1 MDARVVGKPRRGGNG
16 RSLTLPPICRA
27 LWNAKLRIGAC
38 GTIYELAGAVPGAPG
53 AAGGGAGS
61 EPDGPTTSHPPS
73 QNHGATGKRPAGGF
87 PNLYILGVDIWPA
100 VGEDGRHEDE
110 SVRGGGR
117 RAGGGKPSAV
127 AKAMARQAGA
137 KSVRAGMGDS
147 GRGQPRSGGGESRAR
162 RWASRSVGLCWAL
175 LDLFF
180 KKNKLTVK

>member
-117 RAGGGKPSAV
+117 AAESLPPSPRPWRDKPARSPSGRAWGTA
-127 AKAMARQAGA
+127 A
-137 KSVRAGMGDS
+137 GDS
-147 GRGQPRSGGGESRAR
+147 RAPAVGRAVQGVGHQGPLGF
-162 RWASRSVGLCWAL
+162 VGLC
-175 LDLFF
+175 
-180 KKNKLTVK
+180 